1 MYLILR
7 TIAFLF
13 GILIATNANAQPSPC
28 ADVLVNKVYDVT
40 DYRHSSFYFMDRAS
54 SQSEKLDFAH
64 SAGAGFDID
73 GVPIKA
79 NDAGSASRQLGRSDR
94 STFISDEREQ
104 FLLYSGASNI
114 LKAWSDCI
122 SSKGDIR
129 LRFEPDHQQEGLTNK
144 IIMHIYYYPLF
155 QEQRLLD
162 QPEYKLLRRPSIAAK
177 SIEDSND
184 CLDPKHIYRAGKD
197 SCDVIIETNSVWDTG
212 PVTLPF
218 IDAKTQA
225 KHSITGFFPMRARVK
240 VETKIWPAGNSPEYH
255 LHASA
260 QYSASES
267 SARNVQVV
275 HADPNFVFLSSIDVR
290 KGGNTS
296 NCKMEARSD
305 GETANLY
312 TAVTRSDG
320 EDEYC
325 DGYFSGKQARF
336 YWDPP
341 PPPAQT
347 NTDSSPKATPKTRR
361 GK

>member
-1 MYLILR
+1 MHFIR
-7 TIAFLF
+7 SAIAFLF
-13 GILIATNANAQPSPC
+13 GILIATNANAELSPC
-28 ADVLVNKVYDVT
+28 SDVLINKAYDVT

-54 SQSEKLDFAH
+54 SQSEKVNFAH

-79 NDAGSASRQLGRSDR
+79 NDAGSASRQLGRFDR

-104 FLLYSGASNI
+104 FLLYSGAGNI
-114 LKAWSDCI
+114 LKAWSECI
-122 SSKGDIR
+122 SNKGDIR
-129 LRFEPDHQQEGLTNK
+129 LRFEPHGQEGLTNK
-144 IIMHIYYYPLF
+144 IILHINYYPLV

-162 QPEYKLLRRPSIAAK
+162 QPDYKLLRRPSIAAK
-177 SIEDSND
+177 SIEDPNG
-184 CLDPKHIYRAGKD
+184 CLDPGHIYRAGKD
-197 SCDVIIETNSVWDTG
+197 SCDLIIETNSVWDAQ

-218 IDAKTQA
+218 VDAKTQA
-225 KHSITGFFPMRARVK
+225 KHSISGFIPVRARVK
-240 VETKIWPAGNSPEYH
+240 VEIKKWPAGNVPEYH

-260 QYSASES
+260 QHSASES

-275 HADPNFVFLSSIDVR
+275 YADPNFVFLSSFEVR

-296 NCKMEARSD
+296 LCKMEARSD

-312 TAVTRSDG
+312 TAVTRSDV

-341 PPPAQT
+341 PPAEA
-347 NTDSSPKATPKTRR
+347 NTASSPKATRKSSRA
-361 GK
+361 K